1 MGNPLHHFELHPWVH
16 LTLFGFDISI
26 NYAVVMMWLVCGAVF
41 GFFVLANRRASL
53 VPGRL
58 QNVAEMA
65 VVFLRDMLEE
75 NIGPKGRSLL
85 PFFVTLFFFI
95 LFCNLGGLFPGA
107 YTATSQIFV
116 TGALA
121 LMAYG
126 VSVLYG
132 FRVHGVKFLKIL
144 VPPGVPMI
152 LIPIMIPIEFI
163 SQMARPFSLAVRLFA
178 NMTAGHT
185 ALAVFFGLA
194 IWIGLTIG
202 WLPFIFTV
210 ALWAL
215 ETFVAFIQAYIFTTL
230 TMVYVGDAVHL
241 H

>member
-1 MGNPLHHFELHPWVH
+1 MGNPLHHFELHPWIALH
-16 LTLFGFDISI
+16 LFGFDISI
-26 NYAVVMMWLVCGAVF
+26 NYAVVMMWLASAAVF
-41 GFFVLANRRASL
+41 GMFMLANRRASL

-58 QNVAEMA
+58 QNTAEVA
-65 VVFLRDMLEE
+65 VLFVRDMLEQ

-85 PFFVTLFFFI
+85 PFFLTLFFFI
-95 LFCNLGGLFPGA
+95 LFCNLGGLIPGA

-121 LMAYG
+121 VLAY
-126 VSVLYG
+126 SISIVLG
-132 FRVHGVKFLKIL
+132 FRMHGIKFLKIL
-144 VPPGVPMI
+144 VPPGVPI
-152 LIPIMIPIEFI
+152 VLVPIMIPIEFI
-163 SQMARPFSLAVRLFA
+163 SQLARPFSLAIRLFA

-194 IWIGLTIG
+194 IWLGLKIG

-210 ALWAL
+210 ALWGL
-215 ETFVAFIQAYIFTTL
+215 ELFVAFVQAYIFTTL
-230 TMVYVGDAVHL
+230 TMVYVGDVVHL